1 MWNLEKWYRRTYLQ
15 GRNRVTGGNR
25 HMNTGIWAGGG
36 MNWVIGIAICAMP
49 CVKQIAN
56 GNLL

>member
-15 GRNRVTGGNR
+15 GRNRIAGGNR
-25 HMNTGIWAGGG
+25 HMNTGIWGGGG
-36 MNWVIGIAICAMP
+36 MNWVIGIDVCAMP

-56 GNLL
+56 GNML